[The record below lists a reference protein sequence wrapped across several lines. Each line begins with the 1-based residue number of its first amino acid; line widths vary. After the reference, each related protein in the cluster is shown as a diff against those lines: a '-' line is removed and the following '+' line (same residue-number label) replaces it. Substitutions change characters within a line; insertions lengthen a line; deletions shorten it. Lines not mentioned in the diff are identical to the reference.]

1 MVEDAG
7 GAFVSK
13 VDIYFR
19 TKDKTLPV
27 TMQIREMVNGYPG
40 PTVLA
45 TMNKTPSQVNLS
57 EDATAV
63 TSFEF
68 DTPVYLAEQR
78 EYCFAI
84 LTSSVEYKVWLSE
97 MGQDDIDG
105 NRISEQPYAGVLFK
119 SQNASTWTA
128 NQLQDLKFTLYRAEF
143 DISQKPIIKYKHDNE
158 GLKQFDRLRND
169 PIELSVNGSYMKV
182 NHFNHGMH
190 DPSSY
195 VEIKGVSTEEYAD
208 LAADWNGTPGTAV
221 TFKGNRGFF
230 AYTNNINGAAPSNTN
245 TGFFKIGDS
254 IYSYNP
260 DTGVSTANAQ
270 GEYTVTTISRVSGSI
285 PSTGFKVADK
295 WIAENY
301 VKDGVPLTYINK
313 LHSDL
318 KWITM
323 DSYQIAIPVTRTS
336 TGPINFTFGGSNVRA
351 SKNVM
356 YTSVKPLVNA
366 IELPGTSVVATYRS
380 TNGTSLDT
388 SVFSNP
394 SSSSAPTQASY
405 VKDSAFSSILLNE
418 NNEFTTPKLM
428 ASIANETN
436 QMQGTS
442 SANLYL
448 ELSSTKSNLSPIVD
462 TQRVSLVTTSNRI
475 GDVDGAYD
483 KEFYFNQNANYTDIG
498 SESYEDFNPAN
509 YITKLVTLQNACTG
523 LRVEFGAFNPSS
535 SCNIDVYVKAL
546 SGEESNPNE
555 IGWTEI
561 TDPNYASTQDEQF
574 FRDFKYEF
582 DITSGNANAT
592 FTQFAVKIRMRS
604 KNQAVVPIIKD
615 LRCIAL
621 A

>member
-1 MVEDAG
+1 
-7 GAFVSK
+7 
-13 VDIYFR
+13 
-19 TKDKTLPV
+19 
-27 TMQIREMVNGYPG
+27 
-40 PTVLA
+40 
-45 TMNKTPSQVNLS
+45 MNKTPSQVNLS

-97 MGQDDIDG
+97 MGQDDING

-143 DISQKPIIKYKHDNE
+143 DISQKPIIKYEHDNE

-169 PIELSVNGSYMKV
+169 PIDLTVNGNYMKV
-182 NHFNHGMH
+182 NHYNHGMH

-208 LAADWNGTPGTAV
+208 LATDWNGTPGGAV
-221 TFKGNRGFF
+221 TLKGNRGFF
-230 AYTNNINGAAPSNTN
+230 AYTTNINGAAPSNSN
-245 TGFFKIGDS
+245 PGFFKIGDA

-260 DTGVSTANAQ
+260 DTGVGAANAQ
-270 GEYTVTTISRVSGSI
+270 GEYTVTTISRVEGSI
-285 PSTGFKVADK
+285 PSTGFKAADK

-323 DSYQIAIPVTRTS
+323 DSYQIAIPITRTS
-336 TGPINFTFGGSNVRA
+336 TGPLNFTFGGSNVLA
-351 SKNVM
+351 SKNIM
-356 YTSVKPLVNA
+356 YTTVKPFVNA
-366 IELPGTSVVATYRS
+366 IELPGTSVVATYRA

-394 SSSSAPTQASY
+394 SSSSAPTQPSY
-405 VKDSAFSSILLNE
+405 VKDSAFSSVLLNE
-418 NNEFTTPKLM
+418 NNEFRVPKLM
-428 ASIANETN
+428 ASLANETN

-448 ELSSTKSNLSPIVD
+448 ELSSRKSNLSPIID
-462 TQRVSLVTTSNRI
+462 TQRVSAVLTSNRVNNVITNYATDSRVDSIDEDPTACQYVSKEIVLENSATSIKILLSAHINALSDIRALYAI
-475 GDVDGAYD
+475 GEKQG
-483 KEFYFNQNANYTDIG
+483 
-498 SESYEDFNPAN
+498 FNPIYQLFPGYDN
-509 YITKLVTLQNACTG
+509 LNSRGQIIDRSLNNGQSDSLVIKSDKYNF
-523 LRVEFGAFNPSS
+523 ESE
-535 SCNIDVYVKAL
+535 NIDYREMTFTIDQLPAFKSYRIKLLLTSTSQVYV
-546 SGEESNPNE
+546 P
-555 IGWTEI
+555 
-561 TDPNYASTQDEQF
+561 
-574 FRDFKYEF
+574 R
-582 DITSGNANAT
+582 
-592 FTQFAVKIRMRS
+592 V
-604 KNQAVVPIIKD
+604 KD
-615 LRCIAL
+615 LRVIAL